1 MCYVGYYLV
10 ILALRINLGPRLVK
24 LQNKLAQW
32 SLLFISITR
41 SSGLEVVICRNA
53 TLNFLE
59 PENIYSPML
68 ISGLESHIPDF
79 SLLGLLHFLSF
90 SDLSY
95 NELEQLPPK
104 AFYEIF
110 YLEEL

>member
-1 MCYVGYYLV
+1 
-10 ILALRINLGPRLVK
+10 
-24 LQNKLAQW
+24 
-32 SLLFISITR
+32 
-41 SSGLEVVICRNA
+41 
-53 TLNFLE
+53 
-59 PENIYSPML
+59 ML

-79 SLLGLLHFLSF
+79 SLLVLSHVLFF

-110 YLEEL
+110 RLEEL

>member
-1 MCYVGYYLV
+1 
-10 ILALRINLGPRLVK
+10 
-24 LQNKLAQW
+24 
-32 SLLFISITR
+32 
-41 SSGLEVVICRNA
+41 
-53 TLNFLE
+53 
-59 PENIYSPML
+59 ML

-79 SLLGLLHFLSF
+79 LSLGLLHFLSF

-110 YLEEL
+110 QLEEL

>member
-1 MCYVGYYLV
+1 M
-10 ILALRINLGPRLVK
+10 ISIKRANEAFTQP
-24 LQNKLAQW
+24 
-32 SLLFISITR
+32 LLFISIAR

-53 TLNFLE
+53 TLKFLE
-59 PENIYSPML
+59 PENIYSSML
-68 ISGLESHIPDF
+68 ILGLESHIPDF
-79 SLLGLLHFLSF
+79 SFLGLLHFLPF

>member
-1 MCYVGYYLV
+1 M
-10 ILALRINLGPRLVK
+10 ISIKRANEASTQP
-24 LQNKLAQW
+24 
-32 SLLFISITR
+32 LLFISITR

-95 NELEQLPPK
+95 NELEQLPPQ
-104 AFYEIF
+104 AFYEIVL
-110 YLEEL
+110 LEEL

>member
-1 MCYVGYYLV
+1 M
-10 ILALRINLGPRLVK
+10 ISIKRANEASTQP
-24 LQNKLAQW
+24 
-32 SLLFISITR
+32 LLFISITR

-53 TLNFLE
+53 TLKFLE

-79 SLLGLLHFLSF
+79 SSLGLLHFLSV

-95 NELEQLPPK
+95 NDLEQLPPK
-104 AFYEIF
+104 AFYEMF
-110 YLEEL
+110 QLEEL

>member
-1 MCYVGYYLV
+1 MLS
-10 ILALRINLGPRLVK
+10 IKRANEASTQL
-24 LQNKLAQW
+24 
-32 SLLFISITR
+32 LLFISITR
-41 SSGLEVVICRNA
+41 SSGLDVVICRNA
-53 TLNFLE
+53 TLKFLE
-59 PENIYSPML
+59 PENIYSSML
-68 ISGLESHIPDF
+68 ILGLESHIPDF
-79 SLLGLLHFLSF
+79 SFLGLLHFLSF

>member
-1 MCYVGYYLV
+1 M
-10 ILALRINLGPRLVK
+10 ISINRANEASTQP
-24 LQNKLAQW
+24 
-32 SLLFISITR
+32 LLFISITR

-53 TLNFLE
+53 TLKFLE

-79 SLLGLLHFLSF
+79 SLLGLLHFLSV

-104 AFYEIF
+104 AFYEMF

>member
-1 MCYVGYYLV
+1 M
-10 ILALRINLGPRLVK
+10 ISIKRANEASTQP
-24 LQNKLAQW
+24 
-32 SLLFISITR
+32 LLFISITR

-53 TLNFLE
+53 TLKFLE
-59 PENIYSPML
+59 PENIYSSML
-68 ISGLESHIPDF
+68 ISGLESHIPDL

-104 AFYEIF
+104 AFYENF
-110 YLEEL
+110 LLEEL

>member
-1 MCYVGYYLV
+1 M
-10 ILALRINLGPRLVK
+10 ISIKRANEASTQP
-24 LQNKLAQW
+24 
-32 SLLFISITR
+32 LLFISITR
-41 SSGLEVVICRNA
+41 SSGLEVVVCRNA
-53 TLNFLE
+53 TLKFLE
-59 PENIYSPML
+59 PENIYSSIL
-68 ISGLESHIPDF
+68 ISGLESHIPDL

-110 YLEEL
+110 RLEEL

>member
-1 MCYVGYYLV
+1 M
-10 ILALRINLGPRLVK
+10 ISINRANEASTQP
-24 LQNKLAQW
+24 
-32 SLLFISITR
+32 LLFIRITR

-53 TLNFLE
+53 TLKFLE

-79 SLLGLLHFLSF
+79 SSMGLLHFLSF
-90 SDLSY
+90 RDLSY

-104 AFYEIF
+104 ALYENSW
-110 YLEEL
+110 LEEL